1 MHLSDSGSP
10 RYSRMRETSEGAPVK
25 ADKGWTK
32 RMRRGTP
39 AAPQTCDSLNSVRPH
54 ACSTLAGLERL
65 QADLCR
71 ALGGVHPCPS
81 ALPDILLRGPGG
93 QDARMW
99 QPGADGLCCRPLPAL
114 GPGEA
119 PGVDALSIVVVL
131 ALRQSLCGQL
141 AAPCNHGI
149 GMWRITTI
157 RYTGT

>member
-1 MHLSDSGSP
+1 
-10 RYSRMRETSEGAPVK
+10 
-25 ADKGWTK
+25 
-32 RMRRGTP
+32 
-39 AAPQTCDSLNSVRPH
+39 
-54 ACSTLAGLERL
+54 
-65 QADLCR
+65 
-71 ALGGVHPCPS
+71 
-81 ALPDILLRGPGG
+81 
-93 QDARMW
+93 MW

-157 RYTGT
+157 RYTGTARAVRAKLSGPLWRVSSMLLKGVMRRRQVSKR